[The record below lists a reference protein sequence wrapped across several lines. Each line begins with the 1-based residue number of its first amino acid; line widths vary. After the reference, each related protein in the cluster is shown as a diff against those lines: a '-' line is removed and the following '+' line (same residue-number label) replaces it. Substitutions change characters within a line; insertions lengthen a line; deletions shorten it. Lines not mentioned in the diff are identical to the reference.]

1 MQAMK
6 KTLSLFLAVC
16 SICMLQ
22 PITVFAD
29 TKPIMVNGTNILLE
43 QDYTLTCGNGTAK
56 FDPGTKTLTLDN
68 ATINAGTA
76 GDTLTYG
83 IEIHEQGVV
92 VELVGQ
98 NSIDAHFGIWGDS
111 SFQIKGTGGG
121 SLSIHANQA
130 SELGSISR
138 CGIRIDDGGLDV
150 RDASLQITFDDL
162 HQDVSAYA
170 IYICGGENQIS
181 NSRIEINMPTSSG
194 EYAQST
200 GINATGAASLTI
212 SGNSTVTINTVDA
225 GIAVGGGT
233 LKISGSELAIPAAEH
248 YAVSCGN
255 LEIVDDSDVNVHA
268 ERGLALSANEKITI
282 SNSTVSTESINSNGL
297 SCTDLA
303 VTDASNLTAKG
314 YWPAFYVMKDT
325 IIKDSSVTA
334 ESAADVGVY
343 CPNGNLEISASEL
356 TCTSAP
362 QFSGILVGT
371 GNLTMTDSTVV
382 SPGDLGVPGIRANG
396 DIVISGG
403 TTEVGD
409 GGISSGNN
417 VQVGGTITANGLPS
431 YDNISSNNTNGQV
444 SFSDADYGAVDAA
457 IARANALD
465 KGGYTNFD
473 EVEAAIGAV
482 IRGKDLREQDVVDGY
497 AAAIES
503 AIAALKPLP
512 AISILEGADQTIA
525 TDTDT
530 DVAIRVD
537 GNLDKFVSVLVDGT
551 ELSKEHYIATPGST
565 IITFKPEYI
574 KTLAV
579 GDHTVAIRFTDG
591 QALTTLTIKE
601 NETEQPG
608 ETPENPDENPG
619 GLDEKPE
626 QPGQTPENPDENP
639 GGSDENP
646 EQPGEPDKNPEQPVQ
661 KPEQPSNK
669 PDNPDAT
676 PGDDSSNGQ
685 PQKPSDGSSN
695 ETTQKPSNVPA
706 QNQSNDKL
714 PPKTGDYAP
723 IGWPAIL
730 MVISAAWLIT
740 GRRRTGLYH

>member
-1 MQAMK
+1 M
-6 KTLSLFLAVC
+6 
-16 SICMLQ
+16 
-22 PITVFAD
+22 
-29 TKPIMVNGTNILLE
+29 
-43 QDYTLTCGNGTAK
+43 
-56 FDPGTKTLTLDN
+56 
-68 ATINAGTA
+68 
-76 GDTLTYG
+76 
-83 IEIHEQGVV
+83 
-92 VELVGQ
+92 
-98 NSIDAHFGIWGDS
+98 
-111 SFQIKGTGGG
+111 
-121 SLSIHANQA
+121 
-130 SELGSISR
+130 
-138 CGIRIDDGGLDV
+138 
-150 RDASLQITFDDL
+150 
-162 HQDVSAYA
+162 
-170 IYICGGENQIS
+170 
-181 NSRIEINMPTSSG
+181 
-194 EYAQST
+194 
-200 GINATGAASLTI
+200 
-212 SGNSTVTINTVDA
+212 
-225 GIAVGGGT
+225 
-233 LKISGSELAIPAAEH
+233 
-248 YAVSCGN
+248 
-255 LEIVDDSDVNVHA
+255 
-268 ERGLALSANEKITI
+268 
-282 SNSTVSTESINSNGL
+282 
-297 SCTDLA
+297 
-303 VTDASNLTAKG
+303 
-314 YWPAFYVMKDT
+314 
-325 IIKDSSVTA
+325 
-334 ESAADVGVY
+334 
-343 CPNGNLEISASEL
+343 
-356 TCTSAP
+356 
-362 QFSGILVGT
+362 
-371 GNLTMTDSTVV
+371 
-382 SPGDLGVPGIRANG
+382 
-396 DIVISGG
+396 
-403 TTEVGD
+403 
-409 GGISSGNN
+409 
-417 VQVGGTITANGLPS
+417 
-431 YDNISSNNTNGQV
+431 

-482 IRGKDLREQDVVDGY
+482 IRGKDFREQDVVDGY
-497 AAAIES
+497 AAAIDS

-619 GLDEKPE
+619 GSDEK
-626 QPGQTPENPDENP
+626 
-639 GGSDENP
+639 P

-714 PPKTGDYAP
+714 PPKTGDHAP